1 MPSRSSR
8 QSTATANSAYHS
20 LPGRPSIGRA
30 LSSVTCAR
38 VGAPAIH
45 RGSVTPSGSLS
56 MANLL
61 EVGDVGP
68 GAQIVEDSV
77 RAFVLHP
84 LRNLAVGIVEIA
96 EHDRVGRAHLLA
108 S

>member
-30 LSSVTCAR
+30 MSSVTCLR

-68 GAQIVEDSV
+68 RAQLVEDSV
-77 RAFVLHP
+77 RALAAHA
-84 LRNLAVGIVEIA
+84 LRDRALGIVEIA
-96 EHDRVGRAHLLA
+96 KHDRVGRAHLLA
-108 S
+108 

>member
-8 QSTATANSAYHS
+8 QSAAIANIAYHS
-20 LPGRPSIGRA
+20 LVGLPSIGRA
-30 LSSVTCAR
+30 MSAVTCER
-38 VGAPAIH
+38 VGEPAIH

-68 GAQIVEDSV
+68 GAQIVEDAV
-77 RAFVLHP
+77 RALA
-84 LRNLAVGIVEIA
+84 LRPARDLTVQIVEIA
-96 EHDRVGRAHLLA
+96 EHD
-108 S
+108 